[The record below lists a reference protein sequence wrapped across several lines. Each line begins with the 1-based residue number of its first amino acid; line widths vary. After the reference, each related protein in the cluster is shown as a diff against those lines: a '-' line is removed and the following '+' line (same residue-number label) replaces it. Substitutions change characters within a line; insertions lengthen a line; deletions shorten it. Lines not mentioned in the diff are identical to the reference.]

1 MAAGNYAQPVFIDD
15 RRFIYFARDPRA
27 PGTLQV
33 GSLDGPI
40 TGNGLPAAKGGTYTS
55 GFLVYAT
62 QPGSAPPAQNTAA
75 QSGVLNAIRFDPK
88 NLVTS
93 GAPIILAEKVG
104 LERRL
109 PGIAAVTAS
118 ASGSIAYRENA
129 VMDRQMVWMDRN
141 GDLVGTV
148 GTMDSATPSLP
159 RVSPDGRS
167 ILFVRQVGA
176 SIGSTWALD
185 AANGAI
191 RQLLDAS
198 NVALWSSNGDSI
210 LFATLRNRNNTA
222 SGTLLLERP
231 LTASAGGTQF
241 GPADTAIFPQDWAAN
256 GAVLYMTGTSVVG
269 SGSGDLMVL
278 PAPRA
283 TPVTVA
289 QTPASERN
297 GRFSSDGRWI
307 AYQSDQTGRNE
318 IYVQPFPGTIDQR
331 QRVSLNGGT
340 SPQWG
345 RKGRELYFMSA
356 DNHLMV
362 AAANPTSEKGSLE
375 FNTPKQLFRSPLP
388 QGTEYDTTLDGD
400 RFLIL
405 SPAGEP
411 PPIIV
416 LSNWIPE
423 R

>member
-1 MAAGNYAQPVFIDD
+1 
-15 RRFIYFARDPRA
+15 
-27 PGTLQV
+27 
-33 GSLDGPI
+33 
-40 TGNGLPAAKGGTYTS
+40 
-55 GFLVYAT
+55 
-62 QPGSAPPAQNTAA
+62 
-75 QSGVLNAIRFDPK
+75 
-88 NLVTS
+88 
-93 GAPIILAEKVG
+93 
-104 LERRL
+104 
-109 PGIAAVTAS
+109 
-118 ASGSIAYRENA
+118 
-129 VMDRQMVWMDRN
+129 
-141 GDLVGTV
+141 
-148 GTMDSATPSLP
+148 
-159 RVSPDGRS
+159 
-167 ILFVRQVGA
+167 
-176 SIGSTWALD
+176 
-185 AANGAI
+185 
-191 RQLLDAS
+191 
-198 NVALWSSNGDSI
+198 
-210 LFATLRNRNNTA
+210 
-222 SGTLLLERP
+222 
-231 LTASAGGTQF
+231 
-241 GPADTAIFPQDWAAN
+241 
-256 GAVLYMTGTSVVG
+256 
-269 SGSGDLMVL
+269 MVL